1 MGTPSFFRAASALL
15 IVSFLSGVV
24 MMFIRFGS
32 ERRSPPWIVKL
43 HGYAAAGAIAL
54 LTFGWVQLSYTGP
67 ATFALLTLMLA
78 ALGGLTLNLGYHLR
92 RKPLP
97 EWLVFAHM
105 AVASLGFLVAAV
117 VAWSAAG

>member
-1 MGTPSFFRAASALL
+1 
-15 IVSFLSGVV
+15 

-43 HGYAAAGAIAL
+43 HGYAAAGAITL
-54 LTFGWVQLSYTGP
+54 LTVGWVQLSYTGP
-67 ATFALLTLMLA
+67 ATFALLTLVLA

-92 RKPLP
+92 RLPLP

-105 AVASLGFLVAAV
+105 GVASLGFLVAAV
-117 VAWSAAG
+117 VSRSAGG